1 MVVEKVDSV
10 VRADF
15 REVLVSAAIQMHSI
29 PLNYPTPIYSVLV
42 AALALDPVV
51 RATPDLFSLGQV
63 GQVIQYPFFPDLV
76 DRADQVLFPDQVGR
90 VGQVLVSLGR
100 VDPVNPVLSVL
111 ALDLA
116 DRATP
121 DLFSLGQVGQANPVH
136 RALAL
141 RVCILSHRNIASNM
155 YPAVRW
161 QMHSNFR

>member
-63 GQVIQYPFFPDLV
+63 GQ
-76 DRADQVLFPDQVGR
+76 
-90 VGQVLVSLGR
+90 
-100 VDPVNPVLSVL
+100 
-111 ALDLA
+111 
-116 DRATP
+116 
-121 DLFSLGQVGQANPVH
+121 ANPVH